1 MIGIVQKIYESS
13 QKSYDARPIPASLF
27 YNENISLGI
36 EGLYFDLFISEE
48 FEAKYSKS
56 SHSLQSG
63 VVISDHVRKEP
74 FSIPIKGL
82 FTNHP
87 ISYKLNNER
96 KIEIEKINLSQK
108 IENRALSSFNK
119 LKELADKMEPV
130 KLITSLHSFDEM
142 IITNIKASRDEE
154 SKDSI
159 LFSVLLEEIKVINL
173 SQINVDY
180 NFYDKSYVAPKDM
193 KNDSS
198 KLTAEKKNSGNISV
212 EEKSVN
218 EITKQLNARFIK

>member
-1 MIGIVQKIYESS
+1 
-13 QKSYDARPIPASLF
+13 
-27 YNENISLGI
+27 
-36 EGLYFDLFISEE
+36 
-48 FEAKYSKS
+48 
-56 SHSLQSG
+56 
-63 VVISDHVRKEP
+63 
-74 FSIPIKGL
+74 
-82 FTNHP
+82 
-87 ISYKLNNER
+87 
-96 KIEIEKINLSQK
+96 
-108 IENRALSSFNK
+108 
-119 LKELADKMEPV
+119 MEPV

-159 LFSVLLEEIKVINL
+159 LFSVLLEEIKVVNL
-173 SQINVDY
+173 SQISVDY